1 LASRVAADGVT
12 VNVLAPG
19 FIETAMLPGDPQQL
33 AKATPIGRV
42 GRPEEV
48 ADLAL
53 AILRNGYV
61 TSLAFSIDGGMYP
74 R

>member
-1 LASRVAADGVT
+1 
-12 VNVLAPG
+12 
-19 FIETAMLPGDPQQL
+19 MLPGDPEEL
-33 AKATPIGRV
+33 GARVPVGRL

-53 AILRNGYV
+53 AILRNPYMTNQVVG
-61 TSLAFSIDGGMYP
+61 LDGGIYP

>member
-1 LASRVAADGVT
+1 VT
-12 VNVLAPG
+12 VNALAPAL
-19 FIETAMLPGDPQQL
+19 ITETRMHPGDPEEL
-33 AKATPIGRV
+33 RARVPVGRL

-53 AILRNGYV
+53 AILRNAYMTNQIVG
-61 TSLAFSIDGGMYP
+61 LDGGIYP

>member
-1 LASRVAADGVT
+1 
-12 VNVLAPG
+12 VNAPAPAL
-19 FIETAMLPGDPQQL
+19 ITETSMLPGEPEDLRARVPV
-33 AKATPIGRV
+33 GRL

-53 AILRNGYV
+53 AILRNPYMTNQVVLLDVG
-61 TSLAFSIDGGMYP
+61 IYP